1 MEDRRWAGLA
11 RLAAAVTSNKSPG
24 ALRLIQGLTLF
35 GFAFG
40 YIEAAVVVYLRTLG
54 SPVRA
59 AAGLST
65 QELFPL
71 LRLNQLPPAMLALLR
86 IELSREAA
94 TLILLAAAA
103 WLVSRR
109 AASQLG
115 AFVLAFGVWDL
126 AFYLWLRV
134 LIGWPPSVMTWD
146 LLFLIPVPWT
156 APVLAPVIVAATM
169 SAFGAIILKREPP
182 QLALRAGFLLS
193 AGFGVIFASFIWD
206 WNRLMNGGMP
216 GDFPW
221 IVFALGE
228 AVLIAGFLGLAS
240 ARPARATA

>member
-1 MEDRRWAGLA
+1 MEGRHRLAGLA
-11 RLAAAVTSNKSPG
+11 PLAAAVTSNKSPG
-24 ALRLIQGLTLF
+24 APRLIRGLTLF

-40 YIEAAVVVYLRTLG
+40 YIEAAVVVYLRTIG

-59 AAGLST
+59 SAGLST
-65 QELFPL
+65 QDLFPL

-103 WLVSRR
+103 SLASRR
-109 AASQLG
+109 AASRLG

-169 SAFGAIILKREPP
+169 SAFGAILLIRDPAR
-182 QLALRAGFLLS
+182 LALRAGFVLS
-193 AGFGVIFASFIWD
+193 AGFAVILAAFIWD
-206 WNRLMNGGMP
+206 WKRLMNGGMP
-216 GDFPW
+216 DHFPW

-228 AVLIAGFLGLAS
+228 AALIAGFVGLAS
-240 ARPARATA
+240 AKPAQVY